1 MLNNLTGS
9 SGEVSKSG
17 PNEGCVCV
25 CVLCHFGRV
34 RLVTAW
40 TVACLAPLSMGF
52 SSQEY
57 WSGLPCPPPGDLPN
71 PRIQPMSLKSPAL
84 AGGSLSPSHEGSPPN
99 EGYTRTIKVG
109 EPMCKTQFSHILLL
123 TWYNRELRGMASTKV
138 LQKRLNGTDVYSNF
152 LIPKRLKQKR
162 FITTCRIY

>member
-1 MLNNLTGS
+1 MKG
-9 SGEVSKSG
+9 
-17 PNEGCVCV
+17 VCV

-84 AGGSLSPSHEGSPPN
+84 AGGSLSPSHEGSPLN

-109 EPMCKTQFSHILLL
+109 EPMCKTQFSHIPLL

-138 LQKRLNGTDVYSNF
+138 LQKRLNGSDVYSNF